1 MGSRFALAAVVL
13 LAAAPAWGDSA
24 LTLDDAVNQA
34 LAHNER
40 AGIATLDITVSEA
53 AVAKARAAFL
63 PVLSASG
70 NDTYGPWDKAPKNG
84 ARGTLTLSQPIINPS
99 AWPLYD
105 QAKHTL
111 EAQQAQSID
120 DRRQLA
126 FDAAKAYM
134 NVLLADSV
142 LQAAQKRLETAKAD
156 VDDTDAQVKAQ
167 LASSNDVT
175 RAQISLASSVREVA
189 ADQGSLEAAY
199 VQLEFMINGKAP
211 RHLDRPAALLDASG
225 KALPPVDQLVASSMK
240 TRPDLLAR
248 KAAGLAA
255 HDFAREPRYRYFPT
269 LSAQAQGL
277 ASSSGTPSG
286 HDIDATLSLVA
297 GWTLYDAGVRTA
309 DSRAR
314 DAQAEISD
322 LETVELQRAIDAQVR
337 SAAAQLAALQ
347 RAVVAARDAVTA
359 SQKSAQETAI
369 LYHQGLA
376 KAIELVDAN
385 EQRFLAEVNLAQA
398 EFSLATAYFALLQA
412 MGRGPLQWEV
422 P

>member
-1 MGSRFALAAVVL
+1 M
-13 LAAAPAWGDSA
+13 PT
-24 LTLDDAVNQA
+24 TLQA
-34 LAHNER
+34 
-40 AGIATLDITVSEA
+40 D
-53 AVAKARAAFL
+53 
-63 PVLSASG
+63 
-70 NDTYGPWDKAPKNG
+70 DTYGPFDKAPKNS
-84 ARGTLTLSQPIINPS
+84 ARGTLTLSQSIINPS

-105 QAKHTL
+105 QAKHSL
-111 EAQQAQSID
+111 EAQQAQSTD

-189 ADQGSLEAAY
+189 SDQGSLEAAY
-199 VQLEFMINGKAP
+199 VNLEFVINGKAP
-211 RHLDRPAALLDASG
+211 RQLGRPAALLEASG
-225 KALPPVDQLVASSMK
+225 KPLPAVDQLIAASMK

-248 KAAGLAA
+248 KAAALAS

-269 LSAQAQGL
+269 LSAQAQGV

-286 HDIDATLSLVA
+286 HDVDATLSLVA
-297 GWTLYDAGVRTA
+297 AWTLYDAGVRSA
-309 DSRAR
+309 DARSR
-314 DAQAEISD
+314 DAQAEIAD
-322 LETVELQRAIDAQVR
+322 LETVQLERSIDAQVR
-337 SAAAQLAALQ
+337 SAAVQLGAAQQ
-347 RAVVAARDAVTA
+347 AVVAARDAVTA

-385 EQRFLAEVNLAQA
+385 EQRFLAEVTLAQA